1 MNTLFFLYSP
11 VADEGQ
17 AWLQSG
23 GALRPLGSQSPAAL
37 ASQHAGAAC
46 VVFLPSERCLFT
58 SVAATAQQ
66 LRQAGHSLGWLIE
79 EQTGEDVENLQVI
92 AAAGDSDDK
101 TSLLA
106 INRQELQALLDTLRR
121 SGLHV
126 VALLPDLFLL
136 PATDAGW
143 QLAELPGG
151 RVALRSGRHRGAVLE
166 SDLLP
171 LMLEAAL
178 QESETAPAAL
188 QVTSAGLETAVA
200 AWSQAQGIPVQR
212 QEGLDAEAALSAAT
226 DWTRHPANFLQGG
239 FAVSRQFAL
248 PRGLRIAAIFVAA
261 AFAVQLLSEWVHYG
275 YYRYQASKTE
285 AAATALYRQMFP
297 DERRIVNL
305 RRQLQ
310 AHLNDNV
317 GQGTALPALTRIA
330 ESLQGSGLHAQRLDF
345 NAGVLTLDVEARA
358 LGELDTFRQKLEG
371 QGFRSEI
378 VSANAQGGLI
388 RGRLR
393 VEGGA

>member
-11 VADEGQ
+11 AADEGQ

-23 GALRPLGSQSPAAL
+23 SALRALGTQSPATL
-37 ASQHAGAAC
+37 ASQHPDAAC

-58 SVAATAQQ
+58 TAAITAQQ
-66 LRQAGHSLGWLIE
+66 LRQAGASLGWLIE
-79 EQTGEDVENLQVI
+79 EQTGEEAENLQVI

-106 INRQELQALLDTLRR
+106 ISRQELQGLLDTLRR

-126 VALLPDLFLL
+126 IALLPDLFLL

-143 QLAELPGG
+143 QLAEMPGG
-151 RVALRSGRHRGAVLE
+151 RMALRSGRHRGAVLE
-166 SDLLP
+166 ADLLP

-178 QESETAPAAL
+178 QESEGAPVALNVTDESLQSAVEDWAGRHGIPLQIDTAA
-188 QVTSAGLETAVA
+188 SLETVLN
-200 AWSQAQGIPVQR
+200 S
-212 QEGLDAEAALSAAT
+212 SS
-226 DWTRHPANFLQGG
+226 DWTHHPANFLQGG
-239 FAVSRQFAL
+239 FAVGRQFAL
-248 PRGLRIAAIFVAA
+248 PRALRIAAMFVAA
-261 AFAVQLLSEWVHYG
+261 AFAVQLLSEWVSYG
-275 YYRYQASKTE
+275 YYRYQANKTE
-285 AAATALYRQMFP
+285 TAATTLYRQMFP

-310 AHLNDNV
+310 AHLNDNA
-317 GQGTALPALTRIA
+317 GQGSVLPTLTRIA
-330 ESLQGSGLHAQRLDF
+330 ESLQGSGLNAQRVDF

-358 LGELDTFRQKLEG
+358 LGELDTFRQKLQG